1 MPRLY
6 NYTIV
11 DTLPD
16 NAVKVSEYAKQQGY
30 TYPYI
35 YELLRKV
42 RNNEIEKSKAG
53 FDMVTFQ
60 GINFIIPLT

>member
-16 NAVKVSEYAKQQGY
+16 NAVKVSEYAKQRGF

-35 YELLRKV
+35 YEQFRKV
-42 RNNEIEKSKAG
+42 RENVLTTSQVGFEI
-53 FDMVTFQ
+53 VTFQ